1 MIGWLSVGLCVA
13 CESAAGTAGMAAA
26 AGSSGQ
32 NLQPSAAG
40 TSVPAE
46 PEDPCVRAALA
57 APPATVTDIVD
68 HLNTL
73 PKPVS
78 LPCLVSSLPGPLPL
92 LATRSVFSAQPA
104 VGQRSPRIFVLYEQ
118 MTLSIALDGMGKDLL
133 EFGEHR
139 PEQRSLKAEI
149 EFPVAEAL
157 THEAPFERILYKDGQ
172 SSCAFCH
179 RNETLADDI
188 DFTQAFVS
196 IAYRPTDFQAAVSV
210 SELATL
216 RAECDAEAEPQRCAM
231 LESLFAHGTPVDRAF
246 PPEYATFQ

>member
-1 MIGWLSVGLCVA
+1 M
-13 CESAAGTAGMAAA
+13 
-26 AGSSGQ
+26 
-32 NLQPSAAG
+32 QPSAAVAG
-40 TSVPAE
+40 APAE
-46 PEDPCVRAALA
+46 SEDPCVRAALH
-57 APPATVTDIVD
+57 APPASVTEIVD
-68 HLNTL
+68 HLNAL

-104 VGQRSPRIFVLYEQ
+104 VGQRSPRIFLLYGQ

-149 EFPVAEAL
+149 EFPVEEAL

-172 SSCAFCH
+172 TSCAFCH
-179 RNETLADDI
+179 RNEARADDI
-188 DFTQAFVS
+188 GFAEAFVS

-210 SELATL
+210 SELAAL
-216 RAECDAEAEPQRCAM
+216 RAECDPEAEPQRCAM
-231 LESLFAHGTPVDRAF
+231 LQSLFAQGTPVDRAF